1 MHRWSVVPL
10 VTLSLGAAPALVAQT
25 APASLDAESRTGFGT
40 AVAVTEGEVIAAWPH
55 FTPFTP
61 MMPPMVGGDVLVYR
75 RSADGSWR
83 EAARVSA
90 SDGTPDNRFGRAL
103 AVRGGRMLLGGTKQ
117 NDDRGAAYV
126 FEKDPA
132 GAWRQAA
139 KLFPSDTTGIQNFG
153 RAVAL
158 SGDFAFVSTVA
169 HDSARGIVYVF
180 RRGPDGAW
188 TQHATL
194 ADRELAPQSYFG
206 LALAAD
212 GDLLA
217 VGAPFANE
225 RMGALYAFRY
235 DRAADAWR
243 REGRVAGTGATGRL
257 ATDVAVRDGRIL
269 AGAPGLDG
277 NQGAAFVYGRDG
289 SGAWVEQ
296 RRLVAPDGGQGHQL
310 GTAVAFAGDEIWA
323 GAPFAHSAQGRVYR
337 FAAGAGQGTALDMP
351 GLEGRDIFG
360 NALAVSGDVAAVAVA
375 NDDYGEGSVAVFER
389 RGGAWTVVSTLQT
402 EYEGLDA
409 VAGAR
414 VDCTGGEAASFDCGQ
429 VDLLSFLPV
438 QAIGGARGVQVND
451 VWGWTDPESGREYA
465 LVGRYDGTAF
475 VDVTDPVN
483 PVFLGDL
490 RLHQGAA
497 GNVWR
502 DIKVYRNHAFIVSDG
517 AGPHGMQVFDL
528 TQLRSVRNPPARFGE
543 TAHYDGIGSSHNVA
557 INEQTGFAYAV
568 GVNAGGETCGGGLH
582 MIDIQEPTRPT
593 FAGCFADTTT
603 GNQGTGY
610 SHDAMC
616 IIYNGPDEAHR
627 GREICFGANENAIS
641 IADVTDKA
649 NPVALSSAT
658 YPTVSYSHQGWITED
673 HRYFFLDDE
682 GDEIAGTAERTRTLI
697 FDVTDLDDPIMVKE
711 HFGTTAASDHNLYI
725 KGDLMY
731 QSNYVA
737 GLRIVDISDPENP
750 VEVGY
755 FDTVAGE
762 NVPGFDGS
770 WSNYPF
776 FASGTI
782 IVTSGR
788 EGLFVLKK
796 SDRLIP

>member
-1 MHRWSVVPL
+1 MRRPSFVPL
-10 VTLSLGAAPALVAQT
+10 VILTLAAAPGLVAQT
-25 APASLDAESRTGFGT
+25 VRISLDVEFRTGFGT
-40 AVAVTEGEVIAAWPH
+40 AVAVADGEIIAAWPH

-75 RSADGSWR
+75 RGAEGWQ

-103 AVRGGRMLLGGTKQ
+103 AVRGGRMLMGGTKQ
-117 NDDRGAAYV
+117 DSDLGAAYV
-126 FEKDPA
+126 FEKDA
-132 GAWRQAA
+132 GGAWHQTA
-139 KLFPSDTTGIQNFG
+139 KLLPGDTAGIQNFG

-158 SGDFAFVSTVA
+158 NGDFAFVSTVA

-180 RRGPDGAW
+180 KRGSGGGW

-194 ADRELAPQSYFG
+194 ADAELPPQSYFG
-206 LALAAD
+206 LALATD

-217 VGAPFANE
+217 VGAPFADG
-225 RMGALYAFRY
+225 RVGAVYAFRY
-235 DRAADAWR
+235 DGGADAWR
-243 REGRVAGTGATGRL
+243 RDGRVAGTGATGRL
-257 ATDVAVRDGRIL
+257 GTDVAVRGGRIV
-269 AGAPGLDG
+269 AGAPGLDA
-277 NQGAAFVYGRDG
+277 NQGAAFVYGRDA
-289 SGAWVEQ
+289 SGTWVEQ
-296 RRLVAPDGGQGHQL
+296 RRLVAPDGGQGHQF
-310 GTAVAFAGDEIWA
+310 GTAVAVAGDDIWA
-323 GAPFAHSAQGRVYR
+323 GAPFAHSAEGRVYR
-337 FAAGAGQGTALDMP
+337 FAAGSGGGTPLDMP
-351 GLEGRDIFG
+351 GLDPGDIFG
-360 NALAVSGDVAAVAVA
+360 NAMAVSGDVAAVAVA

-389 RGGAWTVVSTLQT
+389 QGAAWTLVSTLRT
-402 EYEGLDA
+402 EYAGLDA
-409 VAGAR
+409 VAGAK
-414 VDCTGGEAASFDCGQ
+414 VDCTGGEAASFDCGE
-429 VDLLSFLPV
+429 VDLLSFMPV
-438 QAIGGARGVQVND
+438 QAVGGARGVQVND
-451 VWGWTDPESGREYA
+451 VWGWTDPDTGREYA

-490 RLHQGAA
+490 TLHQGAR

-502 DIKVYRNHAFIVSDG
+502 DIKVYKNHAFIVSDG

-528 TQLRSVRNPPARFGE
+528 TQLRDVRNPPARFTE

-557 INEQTGFAYAV
+557 INEETGFAYAV

-593 FAGCFADTTT
+593 FAGCFADPNT

-616 IIYNGPDEAHR
+616 IVYNGPDEAHR
-627 GREICFGANENAIS
+627 GKEICFGANENAIS

-697 FDVTDLDDPIMVKE
+697 FDVADLDDPIMVKE
-711 HFGTTAASDHNLYI
+711 HFGTTSASDHNLYI
-725 KGDLMY
+725 KANLMY

-737 GLRIVDISDPENP
+737 GLRVLDISDPENP

-762 NVPGFDGS
+762 NAPGFDGS

-788 EGLFVLKK
+788 EGLFVLRK